1 MEDYPNE
8 EHTVKIL
15 KVENVTHNVRRF
27 TVSKPANYEF
37 LPGQATDVTIDL
49 PAWKAERRPF
59 TFTALNEWDTLEF
72 TIKIYDDHNG
82 VTNELG
88 KLKPGDQL
96 IIHDVWGAISYKGEG
111 VFIAGGAGI
120 TPFLSIFRYLESK
133 NEIDNNLLIFANK
146 TKADII
152 HEAEFKKLLGN
163 AFINILSDEEVIGYA
178 HGMITE
184 DFLKAH
190 IVNFNKP
197 FYVCGPPPMM
207 DAIQKQLT
215 NLGVGSNS
223 VVVEI

>member
-1 MEDYPNE
+1 MES
-8 EHTVKIL
+8 HIVKI
-15 KVENVTHNVRRF
+15 KSTDHVTHDVVRIIF
-27 TVSKPANYEF
+27 EKPAGYTF
-37 LPGQATDVTIDL
+37 TPGQATEVAINKNG
-49 PAWKAERRPF
+49 WKEERRPF
-59 TFTALNEWDTLEF
+59 TFTSLPGEDHLEF
-72 TIKIYDDHNG
+72 TIKTYPSHKG
-82 VTNELG
+82 VTNEILN
-88 KLKPGDQL
+88 LKPGDEL

-133 NEIDNNLLIFANK
+133 NEINNNLLIFANK

>member
-1 MEDYPNE
+1 
-8 EHTVKIL
+8 
-15 KVENVTHNVRRF
+15 
-27 TVSKPANYEF
+27 
-37 LPGQATDVTIDL
+37 
-49 PAWKAERRPF
+49 
-59 TFTALNEWDTLEF
+59 
-72 TIKIYDDHNG
+72 
-82 VTNELG
+82 
-88 KLKPGDQL
+88 
-96 IIHDVWGAISYKGEG
+96 
-111 VFIAGGAGI
+111 
-120 TPFLSIFRYLESK
+120 
-133 NEIDNNLLIFANK
+133 LIFANK

-163 AFINILSDEEVIGYA
+163 AFINILSDEEVSGYA

-223 VVVEI
+223 IVVEI